1 MVESKTAGAPEA
13 KAGVTFR
20 HRLEYLGLRFAGW
33 AVRLLPFLW
42 LSKASKPLGAVVY
55 LFDAR
60 GREVAMQNLDAAFG
74 ESRTLTEKRRIA
86 MASYQTFARTMLGL
100 FWSPNL
106 TEAVV
111 QKYFTTRGL
120 PGAPIGQ
127 PCIYVSLHSSNYEWL
142 GQTTSFYCGPGI
154 IVAQKL
160 KNPLL
165 GPYFDW
171 LRSSTGN
178 QIIPQERAI
187 ALMLKHLKAGGYFC
201 AAVDLNLDP
210 REASVIIDEFN
221 GLKTCV
227 TKIHAAL
234 ALHTGAKIVPAECR
248 PRGDGG
254 YEMFYFDAL
263 EYPPDATPEDIAQ
276 LCWNA
281 LEPRIRNH
289 PETWL
294 WSYKHWR
301 FRPDESGATR
311 YPQYSNTAKRFDRKI
326 AKQVAITRPVAG
338 VGMTFS
344 A

>member
-1 MVESKTAGAPEA
+1 MVESKTAGPPAA
-13 KAGVTFR
+13 MAGVTIR
-20 HRLEYLGLRFAGW
+20 QRLEYVGLRLGGW
-33 AVRLLPFLW
+33 VVRMLPLRW
-42 LSKASKPLGAVVY
+42 LSKASMPLGALVY
-55 LFDAR
+55 HFDAR

-74 ESRTLTEKRRIA
+74 ETRTLSDKRRIA
-86 MASYQTFARTMLGL
+86 KASYQTFARTMLEL

-106 TEAVV
+106 TEDVV
-111 QKYFTTRGL
+111 RKHFKTEGL
-120 PGAPIGQ
+120 PGAPAGQ

-171 LRSSTGN
+171 LRSSTGH

-210 REASVIIDEFN
+210 KEASVIVNEFS

-248 PRGDGG
+248 PRKDGG
-254 YEMFYFDAL
+254 YDMIYFAPL
-263 EYPPDATPEDIAQ
+263 EYAPDATPEDIAQ
-276 LCWNA
+276 LCWDA
-281 LEPRIRNH
+281 LERRIREH

-301 FRPDESGATR
+301 FRSEESNASR
-311 YPQYSNTAKRFDRKI
+311 YPQYSNTAKRFDRKME
-326 AKQVAITRPVAG
+326 KQNQSG
-338 VGMTFS
+338 LGKS
-344 A
+344 